1 MKVMGNVSR
10 QGFTYILL
18 VKERFYI
25 CSFLLFWSQKI
36 MFLEIIYICDGLMII
51 NFDTNGSVGELLL
64 SFSQQKNLHSL
75 MHIICLYNSSLNKL
89 LFAHEYIHYSVVTL

>member
-1 MKVMGNVSR
+1 
-10 QGFTYILL
+10 
-18 VKERFYI
+18 
-25 CSFLLFWSQKI
+25 
-36 MFLEIIYICDGLMII
+36 MII

-64 SFSQQKNLHSL
+64 PFSQQKNLHSL